1 MSIKLKQRFVP
12 QLAAMNHKFAEDF
25 SKMLETVDTSHI
37 KEKTV
42 VKGQVI
48 EIKNDIIIVDVG
60 LKMKVEYLSLNF

>member
-1 MSIKLKQRFVP
+1 MSIKKQRFVP
-12 QLAAMNHKFAEDF
+12 QLAAINHEFEEDF

-48 EIKNDIIIVDVG
+48 EIKTIWLLLTLD
-60 LKMKVEYLSLNF
+60 